1 MGLDIM
7 QPTNK
12 FIEGIADECF
22 RQGLTE
28 KQASIVLEYAL
39 YRAQGLTK
47 QAAPDSY
54 NRTFIG
60 RMYDKMLDWFG
71 GNSDPGAQWESE
83 HPGHS
88 VETRFSRM
96 GKYQNMW
103 RDAYNDAVRQAYYD
117 ETGAPRKTPL
127 YNGDTKAIQQA
138 AYKRMLT
145 NMDGGR
151 SLGIIREADEALA
164 KLTKE
169 MELAKRTGNTG
180 VWRDLNEQRQE
191 WLKRQTAAR
200 EKANA
205 INEEAL
211 REITGVGSYSASD
224 NELRESIKQRYRML
238 KADYDDAQRV
248 KWWNPFSWTA
258 AIGAPSKEE
267 LEEAKSR
274 AQAVFQADKAR
285 EMAKNFEGLNAVKD
299 EAAIWKQEHNA
310 VAGNPAAVD
319 NSPNREKRMTNTT
332 KVLNDKAQQHQRQLD
347 EAAKQREELEQLR
360 ERTRRASGAAPAP
373 ATPAG
378 GTPAAGGTDKDYDI
392 VRVPEGVTKVPSDWE
407 PHTSGTAYN
416 VERRTYK
423 VPKQQ

>member
-28 KQASIVLEYAL
+28 KQASLVLERAL
-39 YRAQGLTK
+39 YRAQALTK
-47 QAAPDSY
+47 QAAQGSAD
-54 NRTFIG
+54 RTFAG
-60 RMYDKMLDWFG
+60 RMLDRVLDAIGF
-71 GNSDPGAQWESE
+71 NTDAADNWESE
-83 HPGHS
+83 HPGQT

-103 RDAYNDAVRQAYYD
+103 REAYNDAVRQAYYD

-127 YNGDTKAIQQA
+127 YNGDPKAIQQA
-138 AYKRMLT
+138 AYRSMLT
-145 NMDGGR
+145 RADGGR
-151 SLGIIREADEALA
+151 SLGIIREADEALE
-164 KLTKE
+164 KLNKE
-169 MELAKRTGNTG
+169 MEIAKQTNNMGH
-180 VWRDLNEQRQE
+180 WQDLNAMRQE

-211 REITGVGSYSASD
+211 REITGVGTYSQAD
-224 NELRESIKQRYRML
+224 NELREAIKERYRML

-248 KWWNPFSWTA
+248 RWWNPFSWTA

-347 EAAKQREELEQLR
+347 EAARQRKELEQLR

-373 ATPAG
+373 AAPTGATPAPTG
-378 GTPAAGGTDKDYDI
+378 GTPAAGGADK
-392 VRVPEGVTKVPSDWE
+392 
-407 PHTSGTAYN
+407 A
-416 VERRTYK
+416 
-423 VPKQQ
+423 